1 MSLEVVDNKGRII
14 LKVNDK
20 GEMATARYVDLEQ
33 GYKDYII
40 QMFRD
45 MTDKDIDKLKKFLD
59 YEEDTDEFCS

>member
-14 LKVNDK
+14 LMVNDK

-33 GYKDYII
+33 RYKDYII

-45 MTDKDIDKLKKFLD
+45 MTDKDVDKLKKFLD
-59 YEEDTDEFCS
+59 YEEDTDEFCV